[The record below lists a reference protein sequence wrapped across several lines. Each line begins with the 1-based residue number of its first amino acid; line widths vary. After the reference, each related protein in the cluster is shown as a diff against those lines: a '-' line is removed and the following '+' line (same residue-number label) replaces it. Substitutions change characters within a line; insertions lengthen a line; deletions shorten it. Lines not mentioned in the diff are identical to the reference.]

1 MSYGK
6 IAVLIAGLVMLT
18 PIQANAEKSDLQSI
32 NEQVFVEQMDMLAA
46 ANKLNIANPG
56 KIANGFAKK
65 VCQTLDEDGID
76 TGFTKVS
83 KMLSNLRQKNQK
95 AEEFLEIAAEKGSK
109 IHCKNH
115 SEELSIRFAARS
127 TFKNLMK

>member
-6 IAVLIAGLVMLT
+6 IAVLITGLVLLV
-18 PIQANAEKSDLQSI
+18 PFQANAEQSDLQLI
-32 NEQVFVEQMDMLAA
+32 NEQVFVEQMDMLAS

-56 KIANGFAKK
+56 EIANGFAKK
-65 VCQTLDEDGID
+65 VCQTLDEDGVNK
-76 TGFTKVS
+76 GFTKVA

-127 TFKNLMK
+127 TFKNLVK